1 MYRSMEQNREPRNN
15 RHLDGPL
22 IFDNSGKNIQRGKE
36 SVFIKL
42 YWENW
47 TDRYKKMKLD
57 HFLTPHT
64 KNSKRIKD

>member
-1 MYRSMEQNREPRNN
+1 MEQNREPRNN
-15 RHLDGPL
+15 QHLDGPL

-47 TDRYKKMKLD
+47 TDKCKK
-57 HFLTPHT
+57 
-64 KNSKRIKD
+64 KNKRN